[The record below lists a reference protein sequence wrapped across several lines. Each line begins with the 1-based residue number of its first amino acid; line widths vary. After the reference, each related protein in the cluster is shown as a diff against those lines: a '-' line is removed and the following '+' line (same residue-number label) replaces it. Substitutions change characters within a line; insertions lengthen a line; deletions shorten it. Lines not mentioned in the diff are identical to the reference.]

1 MNFIE
6 AVRLLKIN
14 NLNTTNK
21 IKMTR
26 DDGRDIYLNNINEK
40 EYAMSYNEEHKGWTI
55 IKPSFDDILSE
66 NWYVVKNEELHTFE
80 EAIAAFKCGKKIMRK
95 SNKDDNIYYD
105 EYFSDKD
112 CLFDREDVMANDW
125 LINNE

>member
-14 NLNTTNK
+14 NLNTTDK

-66 NWYVVKNEELHTFE
+66 NWYVVKDEKLHTFE
-80 EAIAAFKCGKKIMRK
+80 EALKAYKSGKTIRRK
-95 SNKDDNIYYD
+95 DHIIVYVYSEFCCIFDYD
-105 EYFSDKD
+105 
-112 CLFDREDVMANDW
+112 DVMANDW
-125 LINNE
+125 IINDE